1 MAELERRV
9 SELELVFGEFLVQST
24 LSARRAEAE
33 SQLLKEQIKEFKN
46 EMKVF
51 KDSMEKTIIELK
63 ESTLELKNTTEQTRK
78 ERASELERVVAQ
90 TRKEMSESK
99 AELERVVAQ
108 TRKEMSESKAELERV
123 VEQTRKE
130 MSESKAELERVV
142 AQTRKEMSESK
153 AELERVVAQTRKEMS
168 ESKAEL
174 ERVVAQTRK
183 EMSESKAE
191 LNKKW
196 GDLANKLGTVV
207 EDIVAPNIPTIAKKY
222 FKVEEIQRIM
232 MNLYI
237 KSESLKKEKE
247 FDLILVAKDLVILNE
262 TKTTVRQNYLE
273 EFIQSLPEFFEF
285 FPELK
290 GRKLIPIFSSMSFT
304 PPQLAYLTKHK
315 IYAMSMSGDTMELL
329 NFDEIPF
336 A

>member
-1 MAELERRV
+1 MADLERRV
-9 SELELVFGEFLVQST
+9 SDLEVVLGEFLAQSA
-24 LSARRAEAE
+24 LAARRAEAE
-33 SQLLKEQIKEFKN
+33 SQILKDQIKELKN
-46 EMKVF
+46 EMKDF
-51 KDSMEKTIIELK
+51 KDEMKAFKDEMLEFKDEMKAFKDEMLEFKDEMLEFKDEMKGFKDNVEKAIIELK
-63 ESTLELKNTTEQTRK
+63 ETTSELKNTTVQLSREMSDSK
-78 ERASELERVVAQ
+78 AELDRVLAQ
-90 TRKEMSESK
+90 TRKEMSDSK
-99 AELERVVAQ
+99 AELDRVLAQ
-108 TRKEMSESKAELERV
+108 TRKEMSD
-123 VEQTRKE
+123 
-130 MSESKAELERVV
+130 
-142 AQTRKEMSESK
+142 
-153 AELERVVAQTRKEMS
+153 
-168 ESKAEL
+168 
-174 ERVVAQTRK
+174 
-183 EMSESKAE
+183 SKAE

-237 KSESLKKEKE
+237 RSESLKKEKE

-329 NFDEIPF
+329 NFDEISL

>member
-51 KDSMEKTIIELK
+51 KDEMKVFKDSMEKTIIELK

-78 ERASELERVVAQ
+78 E
-90 TRKEMSESK
+90 MSESK
-99 AELERVVAQ
+99 AELERVVEQ

-168 ESKAEL
+168 EL
-174 ERVVAQTRK
+174 
-183 EMSESKAE
+183 KAE

>member
-1 MAELERRV
+1 MASLERRV
-9 SELELVFGEFLVQST
+9 SDLELVLGEFLAQSA
-24 LSARRAEAE
+24 LAARRAEAE
-33 SQLLKEQIKEFKN
+33 SQLLKEQIKELKN
-46 EMKVF
+46 EMKDF
-51 KDSMEKTIIELK
+51 KDEMLEFKDEMKDFKDEMKMFKDNVEKTIIELK
-63 ESTLELKNTTEQTRK
+63 ESTLELKNTT
-78 ERASELERVVAQ
+78 AQ
-90 TRKEMSESK
+90 LS
-99 AELERVVAQ
+99 
-108 TRKEMSESKAELERV
+108 
-123 VEQTRKE
+123 
-130 MSESKAELERVV
+130 
-142 AQTRKEMSESK
+142 
-153 AELERVVAQTRKEMS
+153 
-168 ESKAEL
+168 
-174 ERVVAQTRK
+174 K

-222 FKVEEIQRIM
+222 FKVEEIQRMM

-237 KSESLKKEKE
+237 RSESLKKEKE

-273 EFIQSLPEFFEF
+273 DFLQSLPEFFEF

-290 GRKLIPIFSSMSFT
+290 GRKLIPILSSMSFT
-304 PPQLAYLTKHK
+304 QQQLAYLTKHK

>member
-63 ESTLELKNTTEQTRK
+63 ESTLELKNTTE
-78 ERASELERVVAQ
+78 
-90 TRKEMSESK
+90 
-99 AELERVVAQ
+99 
-108 TRKEMSESKAELERV
+108 
-123 VEQTRKE
+123 
-130 MSESKAELERVV
+130 
-142 AQTRKEMSESK
+142 QTRKEMSESK

>member
-1 MAELERRV
+1 MADLERRV
-9 SELELVFGEFLVQST
+9 SDLEVVLGEFLAQSA
-24 LSARRAEAE
+24 LAARRAEAE
-33 SQLLKEQIKEFKN
+33 SQILKDQIKELKN
-46 EMKVF
+46 EMKDF
-51 KDSMEKTIIELK
+51 KDEMKAFKDEMLEFKDEMLEFKDEMKGFKDNVEKAIIELK
-63 ESTLELKNTTEQTRK
+63 ETTSELKNTTVQLSREMSDSK
-78 ERASELERVVAQ
+78 AELDRVLAQ
-90 TRKEMSESK
+90 TRKEMSDSK
-99 AELERVVAQ
+99 AELDRVLAQ
-108 TRKEMSESKAELERV
+108 TRKEMSD
-123 VEQTRKE
+123 
-130 MSESKAELERVV
+130 
-142 AQTRKEMSESK
+142 
-153 AELERVVAQTRKEMS
+153 
-168 ESKAEL
+168 
-174 ERVVAQTRK
+174 
-183 EMSESKAE
+183 SKAE

-237 KSESLKKEKE
+237 RSESLKKEKE

-329 NFDEIPF
+329 NFDEISL

>member
-9 SELELVFGEFLVQST
+9 SELEVVFGEFVVQST

-33 SQLLKEQIKEFKN
+33 SQLLKEQIKELKNEMKDFKDEMLDFKN
-46 EMKVF
+46 EMKDF
-51 KDSMEKTIIELK
+51 KDTMEKTIIELK
-63 ESTLELKNTTEQTRK
+63 ESTLELKNTTVHLSKEMSDSKAELDRVIEQTRK
-78 ERASELERVVAQ
+78 EMSDSKAELDRVIEQTRKEMSESKAELDRVMAQ

-99 AELERVVAQ
+99 AELDRVI
-108 TRKEMSESKAELERV
+108 
-123 VEQTRKE
+123 EQTRK
-130 MSESKAELERVV
+130 
-142 AQTRKEMSESK
+142 
-153 AELERVVAQTRKEMS
+153 
-168 ESKAEL
+168 
-174 ERVVAQTRK
+174 
-183 EMSESKAE
+183 E

-222 FKVEEIQRIM
+222 FKVEEIQRMM

-273 EFIQSLPEFFEF
+273 EFIQTLSEFFEF

-304 PPQLAYLTKHK
+304 QQQLAYLTKHK

-329 NFDEIPF
+329 NFDEIPL

>member
-33 SQLLKEQIKEFKN
+33 SQLLKDQIKELKNEMKDFKDEMKVFKDEMKDFKDEMKVFKDEMLEFKDEMKVFKDEMLEFKDEMKVFKDEMLEFKD

-63 ESTLELKNTTEQTRK
+63 ESTLELKNTT
-78 ERASELERVVAQ
+78 
-90 TRKEMSESK
+90 
-99 AELERVVAQ
+99 AQ

-130 MSESKAELERVV
+130 MSESKAGLERVV
-142 AQTRKEMSESK
+142 EQTRKEMSD
-153 AELERVVAQTRKEMS
+153 
-168 ESKAEL
+168 
-174 ERVVAQTRK
+174 
-183 EMSESKAE
+183 SKAE

-222 FKVEEIQRIM
+222 FKVKEIQRLM

-247 FDLILVAKDLVILNE
+247 FDLILVAKELVILNE

>member
-1 MAELERRV
+1 MADLERRV
-9 SELELVFGEFLVQST
+9 SDLEVVLGEFLAQSA
-24 LSARRAEAE
+24 LAARRAEAE
-33 SQLLKEQIKEFKN
+33 SQILKDQIKELKN
-46 EMKVF
+46 EMKDF
-51 KDSMEKTIIELK
+51 KDEMKAFKDEMLEFKDEMLEFKDEMKGFKDNVEKAIIELK
-63 ESTLELKNTTEQTRK
+63 ETTSELKNTTVQLSREMSDSK
-78 ERASELERVVAQ
+78 AELDRVLAQ
-90 TRKEMSESK
+90 TRKEMSD
-99 AELERVVAQ
+99 
-108 TRKEMSESKAELERV
+108 
-123 VEQTRKE
+123 
-130 MSESKAELERVV
+130 
-142 AQTRKEMSESK
+142 
-153 AELERVVAQTRKEMS
+153 
-168 ESKAEL
+168 
-174 ERVVAQTRK
+174 
-183 EMSESKAE
+183 SKAE

-237 KSESLKKEKE
+237 RSESLKKEKE

>member
-1 MAELERRV
+1 MADLERRV
-9 SELELVFGEFLVQST
+9 SDLEVVLGEFLAQSA
-24 LSARRAEAE
+24 LAARRAEAE
-33 SQLLKEQIKEFKN
+33 SQILKDQIKELKN
-46 EMKVF
+46 EMKDF
-51 KDSMEKTIIELK
+51 KDEMKAFKDEMLEFKDEMKAFKDEMKAFKDEMLEFKDEMKGFKDNVEKAIIELK
-63 ESTLELKNTTEQTRK
+63 ETTSELKNTTVQLSREMSDSK
-78 ERASELERVVAQ
+78 AELDRVLAQ
-90 TRKEMSESK
+90 TRKEMSDSK
-99 AELERVVAQ
+99 AELDRVLAQ
-108 TRKEMSESKAELERV
+108 TRKEMSD
-123 VEQTRKE
+123 
-130 MSESKAELERVV
+130 
-142 AQTRKEMSESK
+142 
-153 AELERVVAQTRKEMS
+153 
-168 ESKAEL
+168 
-174 ERVVAQTRK
+174 
-183 EMSESKAE
+183 SKAE

-237 KSESLKKEKE
+237 RSESLKKEKE

>member
-33 SQLLKEQIKEFKN
+33 SQLLKEQIKELKNEMKDFKD

-63 ESTLELKNTTEQTRK
+63 ESTLELKNTTE
-78 ERASELERVVAQ
+78 
-90 TRKEMSESK
+90 
-99 AELERVVAQ
+99 
-108 TRKEMSESKAELERV
+108 
-123 VEQTRKE
+123 
-130 MSESKAELERVV
+130 
-142 AQTRKEMSESK
+142 
-153 AELERVVAQTRKEMS
+153 QTRKEMS

>member
-1 MAELERRV
+1 MADLERRV
-9 SELELVFGEFLVQST
+9 SDLEVVLGEFLAQSA
-24 LSARRAEAE
+24 LAARRAEAE
-33 SQLLKEQIKEFKN
+33 SQILKDQIKELKN
-46 EMKVF
+46 EMKDF
-51 KDSMEKTIIELK
+51 KDEMKAFKDEMLEFKDEMLEFKDEMKGFKDNVEKAIIELK
-63 ESTLELKNTTEQTRK
+63 ETTSELKNTTVQLSR
-78 ERASELERVVAQ
+78 
-90 TRKEMSESK
+90 EMSESK

-123 VEQTRKE
+123 VE
-130 MSESKAELERVV
+130 
-142 AQTRKEMSESK
+142 
-153 AELERVVAQTRKEMS
+153 
-168 ESKAEL
+168 
-174 ERVVAQTRK
+174 QTRK

-222 FKVEEIQRIM
+222 FKVEQIQRLM
-232 MNLYI
+232 VNLYI
-237 KSESLKKEKE
+237 ESESLKKGKE
-247 FDLILVAKDLVILNE
+247 FDLILVAKGLVILNE

-273 EFIQSLPEFFEF
+273 DFIQSLPEFFEF

-329 NFDEIPF
+329 NFDEISL

>member
-1 MAELERRV
+1 MADLERRV
-9 SELELVFGEFLVQST
+9 SDLEVVLGEFLAQSA
-24 LSARRAEAE
+24 LAARRAEAE
-33 SQLLKEQIKEFKN
+33 SQILKDQIKELKN
-46 EMKVF
+46 EMKDF
-51 KDSMEKTIIELK
+51 KDEMKAFKDEMLEFKDEMLEFKDEMKGFKDNVEKAIIELK
-63 ESTLELKNTTEQTRK
+63 ETTSELKNTTVQLSREMSDSK
-78 ERASELERVVAQ
+78 AELDRVLAQ
-90 TRKEMSESK
+90 TRKEMSD
-99 AELERVVAQ
+99 
-108 TRKEMSESKAELERV
+108 
-123 VEQTRKE
+123 
-130 MSESKAELERVV
+130 
-142 AQTRKEMSESK
+142 
-153 AELERVVAQTRKEMS
+153 
-168 ESKAEL
+168 
-174 ERVVAQTRK
+174 
-183 EMSESKAE
+183 SKAE

-196 GDLANKLGTVV
+196 GNLANKLGTVV

-237 KSESLKKEKE
+237 RSESLKKEKE

-329 NFDEIPF
+329 NFDEISL

>member
-1 MAELERRV
+1 MASLERRV
-9 SELELVFGEFLVQST
+9 SDLELVLGEFLAQSA
-24 LSARRAEAE
+24 LAARRAEAE
-33 SQLLKEQIKEFKN
+33 TQTLKEQIKELKNEMKDFKDEMKDFKDEMLEFKN
-46 EMKVF
+46 EMKDF
-51 KDSMEKTIIELK
+51 KDEMKMFKDNMEKTIIELK
-63 ESTLELKNTTEQTRK
+63 ESTLELKNTTAQLSK
-78 ERASELERVVAQ
+78 EMSESKAELDRVMVQ

-99 AELERVVAQ
+99 AELDRVMV
-108 TRKEMSESKAELERV
+108 
-123 VEQTRKE
+123 
-130 MSESKAELERVV
+130 
-142 AQTRKEMSESK
+142 
-153 AELERVVAQTRKEMS
+153 
-168 ESKAEL
+168 
-174 ERVVAQTRK
+174 QTRK

-222 FKVEEIQRIM
+222 FKVEEIQRM
-232 MNLYI
+232 MVNLYI

-273 EFIQSLPEFFEF
+273 EFLQSLPEFFEF

-304 PPQLAYLTKHK
+304 QQQLAYLTKHK

>member
-51 KDSMEKTIIELK
+51 KDEMKVFKDSMEKTIIELK
-63 ESTLELKNTTEQTRK
+63 ESTLELKNTTE
-78 ERASELERVVAQ
+78 Q

-142 AQTRKEMSESK
+142 E
-153 AELERVVAQTRKEMS
+153 QTRKEMS

-222 FKVEEIQRIM
+222 FKVEEIQRMM

-237 KSESLKKEKE
+237 RSESLKKEKE

>member
-1 MAELERRV
+1 MADLERRV
-9 SELELVFGEFLVQST
+9 SDLEVVLGEFLAQSA
-24 LSARRAEAE
+24 LAARRAEAE
-33 SQLLKEQIKEFKN
+33 SQILKDQIKELKN
-46 EMKVF
+46 EMKDF
-51 KDSMEKTIIELK
+51 KDEMKAFKDEMLEFKDEMLEFKDEMKGFKDNVEKAIIELK
-63 ESTLELKNTTEQTRK
+63 ETTSELKNTTVQLSR
-78 ERASELERVVAQ
+78 
-90 TRKEMSESK
+90 EMSESK

-123 VEQTRKE
+123 VE
-130 MSESKAELERVV
+130 
-142 AQTRKEMSESK
+142 
-153 AELERVVAQTRKEMS
+153 
-168 ESKAEL
+168 
-174 ERVVAQTRK
+174 QTRK

-222 FKVEEIQRIM
+222 FKVEQIQRLM
-232 MNLYI
+232 VNLYI
-237 KSESLKKEKE
+237 ESESLKKGKE
-247 FDLILVAKDLVILNE
+247 FDLILVAKGLVILNE

-273 EFIQSLPEFFEF
+273 DFIQSLPEFFEF

>member
-1 MAELERRV
+1 MADLERRV
-9 SELELVFGEFLVQST
+9 SDLEVVLGEFLAQSA
-24 LSARRAEAE
+24 LAARRAEAE
-33 SQLLKEQIKEFKN
+33 SQILKDQIKELKN
-46 EMKVF
+46 EMKDF
-51 KDSMEKTIIELK
+51 KDEMKAFKDEMLEFKDEMLEFKDEMKGFKDNVEKAIIELK
-63 ESTLELKNTTEQTRK
+63 ETTSELKNTTVQLSREMSDSK
-78 ERASELERVVAQ
+78 AELDRVLAQ
-90 TRKEMSESK
+90 TRKEMSDSK
-99 AELERVVAQ
+99 AELDRVLAQ
-108 TRKEMSESKAELERV
+108 TRKEMSD
-123 VEQTRKE
+123 
-130 MSESKAELERVV
+130 
-142 AQTRKEMSESK
+142 
-153 AELERVVAQTRKEMS
+153 
-168 ESKAEL
+168 
-174 ERVVAQTRK
+174 
-183 EMSESKAE
+183 SKAE

-237 KSESLKKEKE
+237 RSESLKKEKE

>member
-1 MAELERRV
+1 MADLERRV
-9 SELELVFGEFLVQST
+9 SDLEVVLGEFLAQSA
-24 LSARRAEAE
+24 LAARRAEAE
-33 SQLLKEQIKEFKN
+33 SQILKDQIKELKN
-46 EMKVF
+46 EMKDF
-51 KDSMEKTIIELK
+51 KDEMKAFKDEMLEFKDEMKAFKDEMKAFKDEMLEFKDEMKGFKDNVEKAIIELK
-63 ESTLELKNTTEQTRK
+63 ETTSELKNTTVQLSR
-78 ERASELERVVAQ
+78 
-90 TRKEMSESK
+90 EMSESK

-123 VEQTRKE
+123 VE
-130 MSESKAELERVV
+130 
-142 AQTRKEMSESK
+142 
-153 AELERVVAQTRKEMS
+153 
-168 ESKAEL
+168 
-174 ERVVAQTRK
+174 QTRK

-222 FKVEEIQRIM
+222 FKVEQIQRLM
-232 MNLYI
+232 VNLYI
-237 KSESLKKEKE
+237 ESESLKKGKE
-247 FDLILVAKDLVILNE
+247 FDLILVAKGLVILNE

-273 EFIQSLPEFFEF
+273 DFIQSLPEFFEF

-329 NFDEIPF
+329 NFDEISL

>member
-51 KDSMEKTIIELK
+51 KDEMKVFKDSMEKTIIELK

-78 ERASELERVVAQ
+78 E
-90 TRKEMSESK
+90 
-99 AELERVVAQ
+99 
-108 TRKEMSESKAELERV
+108 MSESKAELERV
-123 VEQTRKE
+123 VE
-130 MSESKAELERVV
+130 
-142 AQTRKEMSESK
+142 QTRKEMSESK

>member
-51 KDSMEKTIIELK
+51 KDEMKVFKDSMEKTIIELK
-63 ESTLELKNTTEQTRK
+63 ESTLELKNTTE
-78 ERASELERVVAQ
+78 Q

-123 VEQTRKE
+123 VE
-130 MSESKAELERVV
+130 
-142 AQTRKEMSESK
+142 
-153 AELERVVAQTRKEMS
+153 QTRKEMS

-222 FKVEEIQRIM
+222 FKVEEIQRMM

-237 KSESLKKEKE
+237 RSESLKKEKE

>member
-1 MAELERRV
+1 MADLERRV
-9 SELELVFGEFLVQST
+9 SDLEVVLGEFLAQSA
-24 LSARRAEAE
+24 LAARRAEAE
-33 SQLLKEQIKEFKN
+33 SQILKDQIKELKN
-46 EMKVF
+46 EMKDF
-51 KDSMEKTIIELK
+51 KDEMKAFKDEMLEFKDEMLEFKDEMKGFKDNVEKAIIELK
-63 ESTLELKNTTEQTRK
+63 ETTSELKNTTVQLSREMSDSK
-78 ERASELERVVAQ
+78 AELDRVLAQ
-90 TRKEMSESK
+90 TRKEMSD
-99 AELERVVAQ
+99 
-108 TRKEMSESKAELERV
+108 
-123 VEQTRKE
+123 
-130 MSESKAELERVV
+130 
-142 AQTRKEMSESK
+142 
-153 AELERVVAQTRKEMS
+153 
-168 ESKAEL
+168 
-174 ERVVAQTRK
+174 
-183 EMSESKAE
+183 SKAE

-237 KSESLKKEKE
+237 RSESLKKEKE

-329 NFDEIPF
+329 NFDEISL

>member
-1 MAELERRV
+1 
-9 SELELVFGEFLVQST
+9 
-24 LSARRAEAE
+24 
-33 SQLLKEQIKEFKN
+33 
-46 EMKVF
+46 
-51 KDSMEKTIIELK
+51 
-63 ESTLELKNTTEQTRK
+63 
-78 ERASELERVVAQ
+78 
-90 TRKEMSESK
+90 
-99 AELERVVAQ
+99 
-108 TRKEMSESKAELERV
+108 
-123 VEQTRKE
+123 VE
-130 MSESKAELERVV
+130 
-142 AQTRKEMSESK
+142 
-153 AELERVVAQTRKEMS
+153 
-168 ESKAEL
+168 
-174 ERVVAQTRK
+174 QTRK

>member
-1 MAELERRV
+1 MADLERRV
-9 SELELVFGEFLVQST
+9 SDLEVVLGEFLAQSA
-24 LSARRAEAE
+24 LAARRAEAE
-33 SQLLKEQIKEFKN
+33 SQILKDQIKELKN
-46 EMKVF
+46 EMKDF
-51 KDSMEKTIIELK
+51 KDEMKAFKDEMLEFKDEMLEFKDEMKGFKDNVEKAIIELK
-63 ESTLELKNTTEQTRK
+63 ETTSELKNTTVQLSR
-78 ERASELERVVAQ
+78 
-90 TRKEMSESK
+90 EMSDSK

-123 VEQTRKE
+123 VE
-130 MSESKAELERVV
+130 
-142 AQTRKEMSESK
+142 
-153 AELERVVAQTRKEMS
+153 
-168 ESKAEL
+168 
-174 ERVVAQTRK
+174 QTRK

-222 FKVEEIQRIM
+222 FKVEQIQRLM
-232 MNLYI
+232 VNLYI
-237 KSESLKKEKE
+237 ESESLKKGKE
-247 FDLILVAKDLVILNE
+247 FDLILVAKGLVILNE

-304 PPQLAYLTKHK
+304 QQQLAYLTKHK

-329 NFDEIPF
+329 NFDEISL

>member
-51 KDSMEKTIIELK
+51 KDEMKVFKDSMEKTIIELK
-63 ESTLELKNTTEQTRK
+63 ESTLELKNTTE
-78 ERASELERVVAQ
+78 Q

-130 MSESKAELERVV
+130 MSD
-142 AQTRKEMSESK
+142 
-153 AELERVVAQTRKEMS
+153 
-168 ESKAEL
+168 
-174 ERVVAQTRK
+174 
-183 EMSESKAE
+183 SKAE

>member
-1 MAELERRV
+1 MADLERRV
-9 SELELVFGEFLVQST
+9 SDLEVVLGEFLAQSA
-24 LSARRAEAE
+24 LAARRAEAE
-33 SQLLKEQIKEFKN
+33 SQILKDQIKELKN
-46 EMKVF
+46 EMKDF
-51 KDSMEKTIIELK
+51 KDEMKAFKDEMLEFKDEMLEFKDEMKGFKDNVEKAIIELK
-63 ESTLELKNTTEQTRK
+63 ETTSELKNTTVQLSR
-78 ERASELERVVAQ
+78 
-90 TRKEMSESK
+90 EMSDSK

-130 MSESKAELERVV
+130 MSD
-142 AQTRKEMSESK
+142 
-153 AELERVVAQTRKEMS
+153 
-168 ESKAEL
+168 
-174 ERVVAQTRK
+174 
-183 EMSESKAE
+183 SKAE

-237 KSESLKKEKE
+237 RSESLKKEKE
-247 FDLILVAKDLVILNE
+247 FDLILVAKGLVILNE

-273 EFIQSLPEFFEF
+273 DFIQSLPEFFEF

-329 NFDEIPF
+329 NFDEISL

>member
-1 MAELERRV
+1 L
-9 SELELVFGEFLVQST
+9 
-24 LSARRAEAE
+24 
-33 SQLLKEQIKEFKN
+33 
-46 EMKVF
+46 
-51 KDSMEKTIIELK
+51 
-63 ESTLELKNTTEQTRK
+63 
-78 ERASELERVVAQ
+78 AQ
-90 TRKEMSESK
+90 TRKEMSDSK
-99 AELERVVAQ
+99 AELDRVLAQ
-108 TRKEMSESKAELERV
+108 TRKEMSD
-123 VEQTRKE
+123 
-130 MSESKAELERVV
+130 
-142 AQTRKEMSESK
+142 
-153 AELERVVAQTRKEMS
+153 
-168 ESKAEL
+168 
-174 ERVVAQTRK
+174 
-183 EMSESKAE
+183 SKAE

-237 KSESLKKEKE
+237 RSESLKKEKE

>member
-1 MAELERRV
+1 MADLERRV
-9 SELELVFGEFLVQST
+9 SDLEVVLGEFLAQSA
-24 LSARRAEAE
+24 LAARRAEAE
-33 SQLLKEQIKEFKN
+33 SQILKDQIKELKN
-46 EMKVF
+46 EMKDF
-51 KDSMEKTIIELK
+51 KDEMKAFKDEMLEFKDEMKAFKDEMKAFKDEMLEFKDEMKGFKDNVEKAIIELK
-63 ESTLELKNTTEQTRK
+63 ETTSELKNTTVQLSR
-78 ERASELERVVAQ
+78 
-90 TRKEMSESK
+90 EMSDSK

-123 VEQTRKE
+123 VE
-130 MSESKAELERVV
+130 
-142 AQTRKEMSESK
+142 
-153 AELERVVAQTRKEMS
+153 
-168 ESKAEL
+168 
-174 ERVVAQTRK
+174 QTRK

-237 KSESLKKEKE
+237 RSESLKKEKE

>member
-51 KDSMEKTIIELK
+51 KDEMKDFKDEMKDFKDEMKVFKDNMEKTIIELK
-63 ESTLELKNTTEQTRK
+63 ESTLELKNTTTQ
-78 ERASELERVVAQ
+78 LG
-90 TRKEMSESK
+90 KEMSESK
-99 AELERVVAQ
+99 SELERVMV
-108 TRKEMSESKAELERV
+108 
-123 VEQTRKE
+123 
-130 MSESKAELERVV
+130 
-142 AQTRKEMSESK
+142 
-153 AELERVVAQTRKEMS
+153 QTRKEMS